1 MKLFLDSSAMAK
13 RFIDEPGSQR
23 VEDLC
28 ANASALGLSVIC
40 VPEII
45 SALSRRKRERTLTP
59 RQYTQTKRRL
69 LEDVRD
75 AALISL
81 TPEVLRVS
89 IAVLESSIVRGMDA
103 IHIASAVEW
112 QADLFVSGDQQQIRA
127 ARKAGLNTQRV

>member
-23 VEDLC
+23 VEELC

-59 RQYTQTKRRL
+59 RQYTQIKRRL

-103 IHIASAVEW
+103 IPIASAVEW
-112 QADLFVSGDQQQIRA
+112 YADLFVSGDQQQIRA

>member
-1 MKLFLDSSAMAK
+1 MKLFLDSSALAK

-59 RQYTQTKRRL
+59 RQYTQIKRRL

-75 AALISL
+75 ADLISL

-112 QADLFVSGDQQQIRA
+112 NADLFVSGDQQQIRA

>member
-59 RQYTQTKRRL
+59 RQYTQIKRRL